1 MTRQIVFFRAKESG
15 KSYTKLL
22 SLTDTH
28 ALKKKQNSLSQNRW
42 RRGAS
47 PAYQRESSISPAYQ
61 GESSTALVNTHYG
74 RGSGAEKREPSLDLS
89 RRAFQA
95 GRRRK
100 NARKNTRPNDMPA
113 RTLTHSLRRGNKH
126 TIMRARA
133 RGRGRQAAAILVS
146 RPLRISTPTRACA
159 RLGKVFFFV
168 EAGGGTVVFAGQMRG
183 YGNMVVVDHG
193 FDLKTVYA
201 HLSRIYVD
209 RGRHVQAG
217 DVIAAVGQTGHATGP
232 HLHYEVRVG
241 AAPVDP
247 MCYLDGAGRQ
257 ARPLALTLGG

>member
-168 EAGGGTVVFAGQMRG
+168 EAGGGTVVWGKGGGGGVSWFCVPEGESSP
-183 YGNMVVVDHG
+183 
-193 FDLKTVYA
+193 
-201 HLSRIYVD
+201 LS
-209 RGRHVQAG
+209 QLNW
-217 DVIAAVGQTGHATGP
+217 AAS
-232 HLHYEVRVG
+232 
-241 AAPVDP
+241 VDP
-247 MCYLDGAGRQ
+247 FNASVEE
-257 ARPLALTLGG
+257 APAETTVETASK